1 MIEKIMK
8 AVKSGN
14 KKRGR
19 NITIGAVVGM
29 LLSCTVAMGADTT
42 DTEEVGLNITNNGS
56 RIKVDKVFPDNTLKG
71 NTYTNNTEISV
82 DKTTG
87 TERAIGVKID
97 GENKK
102 TNLTLKNNGV
112 ISGKSSVGDAHG
124 IKVENLGENSKFKFI
139 NNGEVSGETTVTGA
153 DRNYGYGFYIFGDKN
168 KNIDFSFQ
176 NNGLIS
182 GKSSDAFGYGVRI
195 FNVKT
200 DGSFENNGTI
210 LGESLTNAA
219 SSRVDMGYGISL
231 REFYSNG
238 FVLQNNGLISG
249 KNVYGIGYGAHITS
263 SSGDNFTFANNGTI
277 LGEGAT
283 GNSDNVGYGIYL
295 SLISGSG
302 FTLENNGLIS
312 GKGYRSYGIY
322 VGYNKANIETLE
334 NNGLILSYGIYT
346 GYGIYTTTGG
356 AVENI
361 VSSITTLE
369 NNGLILVSGSG
380 IALQATEGDAETLIN
395 NGSILAAVSGIYM
408 SGAINGDTAS
418 ISNNGILSTKDSSKE
433 YNGIYI
439 YNSNKT
445 NDRVGTLTN
454 DGLIS
459 AKGTDASSGIKVSS
473 SGKTGNI
480 ISNGLILSNGVGIK
494 STVATTTNKGKI
506 GNIVN
511 NGAISAEKYGIAADL
526 TLYYSGLIDKIVNTG
541 VVYGKTNAIKKES
554 GTDDTA
560 LGEIKDAVN
569 YGILVNGTDTDVV
582 DGVTNE
588 LQNYGLTIK
597 NNGAEVTAKTPVTGP
612 VDVIVGYKRT
622 FDNEGNAK
630 DTEIKRKLTIKNAE
644 ITGGS
649 APGDTTTGTGTE
661 SFTFSDDGTEYDNS
675 ILNGMADTL
684 EISGE
689 DVKREVKGSIINAYG
704 NAVKFGEV
712 GKEFTLSG
720 TIVNGGIKSDTVAIK
735 GSNGADT
742 LILQSGKVEYSDK
755 TTGSQ
760 NTIVN
765 GDIDMGDGKNSIT
778 LKTDTI
784 VNGNITTGKDND
796 MLIIESG
803 AINNG
808 NIFMGEGDDTLTI
821 GSGAIINGTLN
832 GTKDP
837 TSASPVPITTFDT
850 DVDSENDT
858 LNFGIVGSSSKEE
871 TRVFYDISNFE
882 NININSNVTF
892 YEKTV
897 KADDGTAKGLEVTG
911 AKEIKIGADG
921 TLTLR
926 IDATEMGSLTDD
938 GKIVGHA
945 LYGNTG
951 TITSEGRKLVL
962 ALNGAGNESIIS
974 FGGTTLGDGID
985 SSTLGT
991 TSKLHNVEKVDG
1003 ANDLEVKI
1011 VVKSDLLDYLEY
1023 QQLNKIYH
1031 SIISVDDLINNFN
1044 VDDEGLALF
1053 LDYLNNIYAGNPYSY
1068 SSELSRKSAGM
1079 FRDIVVDN
1087 IFRPEKDKWMI
1098 YGGLTHVDGGTKDTY
1113 YGKGYYTT
1121 DIGSSDMD
1129 ADAKITG
1136 AYMLGEYGISD
1147 TLTSGVVIGGNKL
1160 KSDLSNGSKVD
1171 GSAMY
1176 LGAYAKKYIG
1186 NLKVTAGAG
1195 FQYGDY
1201 DADRLAV
1208 NKVASDSAESVMKY
1222 SDNYND
1228 ITYDIYLNGKYSHNI
1243 GNNLFLEPYA
1253 TLSYTY
1259 IDQDGANE
1267 GNKTL
1272 AIETDSKSFDYTVGK
1287 VGVDLKKVIP
1297 HEKGKS
1303 TVSAGVSYTKI
1314 LDGADEEYI
1323 TGRFKGGSDFD
1334 ILVAHKNEHSIGLNA
1349 KYALELENG
1358 VIFDVKGTYSVE
1370 RDSHNGSGKNRTKG
1384 EWIVGAGLGYKF

>member
-29 LLSCTVAMGADTT
+29 LLSCTVAMGEETT
-42 DTEEVGLNITNNGS
+42 DTDLVGLNITNDASG
-56 RIKVDKVFPDNTLKG
+56 IKIDKVFPDNTLKG
-71 NTYTNNTEISV
+71 NTYTNNTEILGESS
-82 DKTTG
+82 TG
-87 TERAIGVKID
+87 TEEGIGINID

-112 ISGKSSVGDAHG
+112 ISGKSSGGKAYG
-124 IKVENLGENSKFKFI
+124 IKVGNLGENSKFNFI
-139 NNGEVSGETTVTGA
+139 NNGEVSGEYSIDTGSKS
-153 DRNYGYGFYIFGDKN
+153 GYGFYISGGEN

-182 GKSSDAFGYGVRI
+182 GKSASIGGVGVYIDELKTAGSFINNGTILGETSKSSSGSGYGVYSVYLSGDGFTFENNGLI
-195 FNVKT
+195 SGKSLNKSGYGVYINGISGDNVT
-200 DGSFENNGTI
+200 LENNGTI
-210 LGESLTNAA
+210 LGEGETTN
-219 SSRVDMGYGISL
+219 SSN
-231 REFYSNG
+231 E
-238 FVLQNNGLISG
+238 
-249 KNVYGIGYGAHITS
+249 
-263 SSGDNFTFANNGTI
+263 
-277 LGEGAT
+277 
-283 GNSDNVGYGIYL
+283 GYGIYL
-295 SLISGSG
+295 TSISGSG
-302 FTLENNGLIS
+302 FIFENNGLIS
-312 GKGYRSYGIY
+312 AKGYTSYGIY
-322 VGYNKANIETLE
+322 VCSSKINIEALT
-334 NNGLILSYGIYT
+334 NNGLILSFGDNT
-346 GYGIYTTTGG
+346 SSGYGICTGSSD
-356 AVENI
+356 NI
-361 VSSITTLE
+361 SSITTLE
-369 NNGLILVSGSG
+369 NNGLILTSSSGVVLG
-380 IALQATEGDAETLIN
+380 VEKGDAETLIN
-395 NGSILAAVSGIYM
+395 NGSILTGGSGIIIT
-408 SGAINGDTAS
+408 GIINGDTAS
-418 ISNNGILSTKDSSKE
+418 ISNNGMLSTKNSTKE
-433 YNGIYI
+433 CKGIYI
-439 YNSNKT
+439 WRGNGT

-459 AKGTDASSGIKVSS
+459 AKGSVDSSGIKINGIGRV
-473 SGKTGNI
+473 GNI

-511 NGAISAEKYGIAADL
+511 NGAISAEKYGIATDP
-526 TLYYSGLIDKIVNTG
+526 TSNNGGLIDKIVNTG
-541 VVYGKTNAIKKES
+541 VIYGKTNAIKKEA
-554 GTDDTA
+554 GTTTP
-560 LGEIKDAVN
+560 GEIGDTTN
-569 YGILVNGTDTDVV
+569 YGILVNGSTNNVFDVS
-582 DGVTNE
+582 GKT

-597 NNGAEVTAKTPVTGP
+597 NDGAEVTVGTDTPP
-612 VDVIVGYKRT
+612 DEIIVGYKRT
-622 FDNEGNAK
+622 VK
-630 DTEIKRKLTIKNAE
+630 DGIATNTEIKRKLNIKNAV
-644 ITGGS
+644 ITDGTGTK
-649 APGDTTTGTGTE
+649 ALTTGTGTE
-661 SFTFSDDGTEYDNS
+661 SFKFSSGGTEYDNS

-689 DVKREVKGSIINAYG
+689 NVKREVKGSIINAYG
-704 NAVKFGEV
+704 NAVIFKDA

-720 TIVNGGIKSDTVAIK
+720 TIVNGGIESNTVAIQ

-742 LILQSGKVEYSDK
+742 LILQSGEITYKEGETK
-755 TTGSQ
+755 KIGSQ

-765 GDIDMGDGKNSIT
+765 GDIDMGDGEDSIT

-784 VNGNITTGKDND
+784 VNGNITTGEGKDK
-796 MLIIESG
+796 LIIESG
-803 AINNG
+803 AVSNE
-808 NIFMGEGDDTLTI
+808 NIVMGDGDDTLTI
-821 GSGAIINGTLN
+821 GSGAIINGILDGGKAT
-832 GTKDP
+832 
-837 TSASPVPITTFDT
+837 TSAPPAPITTFDT
-850 DVDSENDT
+850 DVDTENDT
-858 LNFGIVGSSSKEE
+858 LNFGTVGSSSKEE

-951 TITSEGRKLVL
+951 TITSEGGKLVL

-1011 VVKSDLLDYLEY
+1011 VVKSDLPDYLEY

-1087 IFRPEKDKWMI
+1087 IFRPETNKWMI
-1098 YGGLTHVDGGTKDTY
+1098 YGGLTHIDGGTKDTY

-1129 ADAKITG
+1129 ADTKITG
-1136 AYMLGEYGISD
+1136 AYMLGEYGVSD

-1208 NKVASDSAESVMKY
+1208 NKVASDLAESVMKY

-1228 ITYDIYLNGKYSHNI
+1228 ITYDIYLNGRYSHNI

-1303 TVSAGVSYTKI
+1303 TLSAGVSYTKI
-1314 LDGADEEYI
+1314 LDGADEEHI

-1358 VIFDVKGTYSVE
+1358 VLFDVKGTYSIE